1 MKTRVLPLL
10 GIMLFFAACEV
21 TVTDTESTS
30 GNGGRIGEKEES
42 TYRIGDVQA
51 TRHLPTDYYIK
62 DLYAFSYD
70 DRRNSA
76 TTYTSS
82 CKEVNNELEW
92 KPDNAYDEQ
101 LTFDYYPERDSIH
114 VVVNGSIRVGL
125 FYDADLAQP
134 FPAGL
139 LYQADQVNEYSINGF
154 VIGADTYAH
163 VGFINTSCPVED
175 LDFAD
180 EILDFLKI
188 NENDRVT
195 YDCNSVDAAGVKI
208 QLVSNR
214 PTEVSYA
221 VSYNGYRCDVTE
233 TLRFA
238 YYREDCEAAY
248 ADFLID
254 VEADPQLK
262 FNMTDYSY
270 GLSTESISCLDDL
283 LDEFFMD
290 APLYKTQKQKPTG
303 RDFAKALA
311 KMSQKI
317 RK

>member
-1 MKTRVLPLL
+1 MDFKLIPLAASL
-10 GIMLFFAACEV
+10 MFFAACEV
-21 TVTDTESTS
+21 TVTDTEST
-30 GNGGRIGEKEES
+30 GGDGGRIGEREEPA
-42 TYRIGDVQA
+42 YRIGDVQA
-51 TRHLPTDYYIK
+51 SRHLPTDYYIK
-62 DLYAFSYD
+62 DIYAFAFD
-70 DRRNSA
+70 DKRNSA

-82 CKEVNNELEW
+82 CKEVDYALEW
-92 KPDNAYDEQ
+92 KPDNAYADQ

-114 VVVNGSIRVGL
+114 VVVNGNARVGL
-125 FYDADLAQP
+125 FYDADLALP

-139 LYQADQVNEYSINGF
+139 LYQADQVNDYSINGF
-154 VIGADTYAH
+154 VIGDGVYSH

-195 YDCNSVDAAGVKI
+195 YDCNFINAAGVKI

-221 VSYNGYRCDVTE
+221 ISYAGNRCDVTE
-233 TLRFA
+233 TLRYA
-238 YYREDCEAAY
+238 YNREDCEAAY
-248 ADFLID
+248 EDFLID
-254 VEADPQLK
+254 AEADPTLK
-262 FNMTDYSY
+262 FKMTDYSY
-270 GLSTESISCLDDL
+270 GLSTESISCIENLLDD
-283 LDEFFMD
+283 FFMN
-290 APLYKTQKQKPTG
+290 APLFKTQKEKSTG
-303 RDFAKALA
+303 RAFAKALA

>member
-1 MKTRVLPLL
+1 MNLKLIPLTASL
-10 GIMLFFAACEV
+10 MLFAACEV
-21 TVTDTESTS
+21 TVTDTESTG
-30 GNGGRIGEKEES
+30 GNGGTIGEKEEP
-42 TYRIGDVQA
+42 TYRIGEVQA
-51 TRHLPTDYYIK
+51 ARHLPTDYYIK
-62 DLYAFSYD
+62 DLYAFAYD

-82 CKEVNNELEW
+82 CKEVNNALEW

-101 LTFDYYPERDSIH
+101 ITFDYYPERDSIYA
-114 VVVNGSIRVGL
+114 VVNGAIRVGL
-125 FYDADLAQP
+125 FYDADLSLP

-139 LYQADQVNEYSINGF
+139 LYQADQVNEYSVNGF
-154 VIGADTYAH
+154 VIGDGVYAH

-208 QLVSNR
+208 QLVSNK

-221 VSYNGYRCDVTE
+221 ISYGSNRCDVTE
-233 TLRFA
+233 TLRYA
-238 YYREDCEAAY
+238 YNREDCEAAY
-248 ADFLID
+248 DDFLID
-254 VEADPQLK
+254 VEADPTLRFK
-262 FNMTDYSY
+262 MTDYSY
-270 GLSTESISCLDDL
+270 GLSTESISCIDNLLDD
-283 LDEFFMD
+283 FFMD
-290 APLYKTQKQKPTG
+290 APLWKGDKSKKTGKE
-303 RDFAKALA
+303 FAKFLT
-311 KMSQKI
+311 KLSKKI